1 MTAALPIDAP
11 DEEFWSWQLQGR
23 CLDFPVELFFPESD
37 RRSERRR
44 REEEAKRICR
54 TCPVLM
60 RCREHAL
67 RVPERYGVWG
77 ATTPRERGIPGSHR
91 PGRGTSV
98 TP

>member
-1 MTAALPIDAP
+1 MTAALPIDPP
-11 DEEFWSWQLQGR
+11 DGDEYWSWQFQGR
-23 CLDFPVELFFPESD
+23 CLDFPSDLFFPESE

-67 RVPERYGVWG
+67 SVPERYGVWG
-77 ATTPRERGIPGSHR
+77 ATTPRERGIAPAHR
-91 PGRGTSV
+91 KVRGNV
-98 TP
+98 R